1 MQIQPLSGPHMDR
14 HATLARAHLQFLH
27 FPDLREQVA
36 MKSLT
41 VTEDWLVAHKGL
53 KSPLESVFQ
62 PHCSGAGISS
72 SSTGCLHRYPA

>member
-53 KSPLESVFQ
+53 KS
-62 PHCSGAGISS
+62 
-72 SSTGCLHRYPA
+72 CL